1 MRNEKLNELKKKVV
15 LFEQRELLLNKVGSN
30 IVSAIDLDNF
40 LKAMVKELG
49 KMMVVGRCDLMV
61 YSEDMTPKINYEY
74 RARTDLPSSLNIV
87 VPADNRKLADFFQS
101 TKQPILIGDTT
112 SGTYPEVFRNLLMKL
127 ETLSVLIIPIFFQ
140 DQLLGILGLHHCED
154 HYTWSQDEI
163 NFLQSLASQL
173 AIAFQYTRLYQE
185 KQKEVEVAKTLLEIA
200 KDLNSKLDIDEVF
213 SFITKKSLEL
223 LKADRC
229 GIGLVDHEK
238 GLIDFPMGSEV
249 AGKGEHTADL
259 PSIPFESIRG
269 LKDIFRRPRVI
280 RLENSDENEL
290 SRYLLTDVFQGSSGL
305 LAPVRVDEKVF
316 AVLILV
322 WNSKEKRLSSD
333 EVQLMEG
340 IMNQT
345 AIAIENNKLS
355 SEVMRLRQ
363 ELKGRQARERTIG
376 RNPKF
381 RQCVDMALHV
391 AGGTTTVLVLGES
404 GTGKELIANLIH
416 ENSQRADGPYV
427 KINCGALPENL
438 LESELFGHEAGAF
451 TDARKQHHG
460 KFEQAN
466 GGTIF
471 LDEVGEM
478 SLSAQVKLLRVLQD
492 GEFQRV
498 GGSKTIKTDVRVIAA
513 SNVSLEDAATG
524 GLFRKDLFY
533 RLNVYPIELP
543 PLRDRVEDLP
553 LLVGHFIEIFREKS
567 GKYIVGIS
575 DEAVE
580 LLRAYHWPGNVR
592 ELENAIERA
601 VVVAERRILSVEDLP
616 EAVRRSDKSLREK
629 SIEIEIGASMDEI
642 ERKVITETLQFSG
655 GVKSKAA
662 EILGIGRRTLYR
674 KLEQFGGDRA

>member
-1 MRNEKLNELKKKVV
+1 MRNEKLDELKKKVV

-49 KMMVVGRCDLMV
+49 KMMGVGRCDLMV

-74 RARTDLPSSLNIV
+74 RSKTDLPSSLNIV

-154 HYTWSQDEI
+154 HYTWSKDEI

-223 LKADRC
+223 MKADRC

-238 GLIDFPMGSEV
+238 ELIDFPMGSEV
-249 AGKGEHTADL
+249 AEKGGHTFDL
-259 PSIPFESIRG
+259 PSILFESIQG

-280 RLENSDENEL
+280 RLENPDENEL
-290 SRYLLTDVFQGSSGL
+290 SGYLLTDVFQGSSGL

-322 WNSKEKRLSSD
+322 WNSQDKRLSSD
-333 EVQLMEG
+333 EVRLMEG

-355 SEVMRLRQ
+355 SEVVRLRQ

-376 RNPKF
+376 KNPKF
-381 RQCVDMALHV
+381 RQCVDMTLHV
-391 AGGTTTVLVLGES
+391 SGGTTTVLVLGES

-416 ENSQRADGPYV
+416 ENSQRAEGPYV
-427 KINCGALPENL
+427 KINCGAIPETL

-451 TDARKQHHG
+451 TDARKQHRG

-513 SNVSLEDAATG
+513 SNVSLEEAAAG
-524 GLFRKDLFY
+524 GIFRKDLFY

-543 PLRDRVEDLP
+543 PLRDRQEDLP
-553 LLVGHFIEIFREKS
+553 LLVSHFIEIFREKS

-655 GVKSKAA
+655 GIKSKAA

-674 KLEQFGGDRA
+674 KLARFGGDRA